1 MINEIQKNEFIA
13 AESLLFDRLSGIN
26 PLVKTFVLNSPQV
39 QSVIDNAEGAVLLCM
54 KENGLVDGKL
64 LGAMLT
70 EKFPEVCRWVNV
82 PAGEFRLSDE
92 IGKIL
97 KILVGG

>member
-1 MINEIQKNEFIA
+1 MITDIQKNEFIA
-13 AESLLFDRLSGIN
+13 AESLLLDQLSGIN

-39 QSVIDNAEGAVLLCM
+39 QSVIDSAEGAVLLCM
-54 KENGLVDGKL
+54 KENGLVDGKC
-64 LGAMLT
+64 LGAMLS
-70 EKFPEVCRWVNV
+70 EKFPDICRWINV

-97 KILVGG
+97 KIIVGG